1 MHSKGKRQKTATKK
15 YLLVRLVSN
24 GISIT
29 SKDMTNLHFFQSV
42 QKDCIQQA
50 VTDYTYI
57 TVALGYRVTVYFP
70 HISLEANSLKIH
82 GNTTPRLFSTS

>member
-1 MHSKGKRQKTATKK
+1 MHSKGKRQTATKK

-42 QKDCIQQA
+42 QKDYIQQA

-57 TVALGYRVTVYFP
+57 TAALGYRVTVYFP
-70 HISLEANSLKIH
+70 HISLEAHSLKIH
-82 GNTTPRLFSTS
+82 GNTKPRLFSTS